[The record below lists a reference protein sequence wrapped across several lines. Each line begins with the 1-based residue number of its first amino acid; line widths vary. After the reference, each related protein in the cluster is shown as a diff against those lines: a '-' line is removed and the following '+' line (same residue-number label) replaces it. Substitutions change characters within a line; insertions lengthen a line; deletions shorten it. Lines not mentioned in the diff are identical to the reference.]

1 MKNIFISTSS
11 FDLSNFD
18 ETDLNTLRGAGV
30 SIRTNPVG
38 RKLTED
44 EAIENLR
51 DDVIGLIAGL
61 EPLNSRVLDAA
72 PRLKA
77 IARVGIGLDTVDLAA
92 AKARGIEVF
101 NTPEPPA
108 QAVAELTIGHIIG
121 MLRNITR
128 VDRAV
133 RGGEW
138 KGQFGQLLA
147 GKTVGVIGH
156 GRIGKKVSELLSVF
170 GVDVIA
176 HDQVTIDVP
185 GIKFVDLQTLLT
197 SSDIVTL
204 HVPYT
209 SENHHLIG
217 GPEIASMKTGA
228 YLVNVARGGLIDETA
243 LHTALTSNHLSGAA
257 LDCFETEPYSGP
269 LMHLDNVVMT
279 AHMGTYATETRGQME
294 REAARLLVGYLRQ
307 IGEF

>member
-1 MKNIFISTSS
+1 MSRIVINTST
-11 FDLSNFD
+11 FDLSNI
-18 ETDLNTLRGAGV
+18 EDLDALTRAGIV
-30 SIRTNPVG
+30 IDTNPFG
-38 RKLTED
+38 RKLSAEETIARLEGD
-44 EAIENLR
+44 A
-51 DDVIGLIAGL
+51 IGLIAGL
-61 EPLNSRVLDAA
+61 EPLNAEVLGTSRH
-72 PRLKA
+72 LKV
-77 IARVGIGLDTVDLAA
+77 IARVGIGLDTVDLEAA
-92 AKARGIEVF
+92 RARGIAVF

-147 GKTVGVIGH
+147 GKTVGVIGY

-170 GVDVIA
+170 EVDVIA
-176 HDQVTIDVP
+176 HDPVTIDVP